1 MKKKE
6 NKTNKITATLYYLT
20 AICFYITM
28 IIYFVN
34 KDNNNAVVFLCL
46 GSVFVCLGSV
56 YLKKDKKKKEHKLQS

>member
-6 NKTNKITATLYYLT
+6 NKIIATLYYLT
-20 AICFYITM
+20 AICFYVTM